1 MPNENG
7 IFWRTICMFLSFEAT
22 IPMKRVWCDCIG
34 IREVLRFRV
43 IHMGWSPQTSLAAN
57 ESVQGGASHLHAVN
71 FPNWYVERSSS
82 ACRQNDRLLTEISYI
97 PQRMQGQETT
107 RLEIP
112 LRSTESHQ
120 NHSWEESAYTKRR
133 RDARDWQHV
142 LYEDLK
148 QRSFSLARLTRA
160 HSFNCN
166 LSSNCWT
173 CVWLCFTDKIAALFA
188 RTTQH

>member
-1 MPNENG
+1 MESSSELLVC
-7 IFWRTICMFLSFEAT
+7 FCHLRQRFLWNMCGVTVLAFVKCFGSVSFT
-22 IPMKRVWCDCIG
+22 WVCRHKPDWPRMRLYKV
-34 IREVLRFRV
+34 
-43 IHMGWSPQTSLAAN
+43 
-57 ESVQGGASHLHAVN
+57 GASHLHAVN

-82 ACRQNDRLLTEISYI
+82 ACRKKDRLLTEISYI
-97 PQRMQGQETT
+97 PQWMQGQETT